1 MSDMSVNTP
10 PAASGFERL
19 VLRIFKNGI
28 PTRAVLM
35 VLGVAIVGLG
45 LAYSAL
51 SLVVSNAFKETTAHS
66 EALMTS
72 MRTHMTADM
81 LHDSLRGVVFRA
93 MYAGATNNFA
103 MVKDAGDEVGEYG
116 SALRDAV
123 ALQQTLNIPED
134 IRQQAAEAGEPL
146 EAYLSLAEKVV
157 GQVKVGRFASVGDDL
172 TAFDEAFKALEDK
185 LSSVSDAIAAANSA
199 SVAESAQTALLA
211 DIASWL
217 GIGLMLVV
225 AAATIILSGIV
236 FLKPMHALT
245 SGFKRLSE
253 GDLAV
258 KVEGGRYI
266 TEMATL
272 ADVLV
277 VFREALANRA
287 ALASAAD
294 ASARDIA
301 RRAELADTLN
311 QEITN
316 AVTAAL
322 EGDFSHRVSG
332 DYVERDLQQLAQ
344 NVNSLL
350 ETVDRSIGET
360 GEVLSALANTDLT
373 RRMSGNYAGALGRL
387 RDDTN
392 AVGEKL
398 TEVVINLQQTS
409 RSLKT
414 ATSEILSGAND
425 LSERTTKQ
433 AATIEE
439 TSATM
444 EQLAA
449 TVLENAKRAEEASH
463 NAAEVSQTAED
474 GGQVMQQATQAMERI
489 TASSGKI
496 SNIIGLIDDI
506 AFQTNLLALN
516 ASVEAAR
523 AGEAGKGF
531 AVVAVEVR
539 RLAQS
544 AAEASA
550 EVKALIEQSGSE
562 VAGGSKLVAEAA
574 RKLEAMLE
582 GARKNYDLLQGI
594 ARESR
599 EQASSIE
606 EVNVAVRT
614 MDEMTQHNAALVEE
628 TNAAIEQ
635 TEAQASEL
643 DKVVAIFT
651 IGDRPAARAPAVS
664 PAAVPPAKGIRG
676 LQDKIKAA
684 AKSYLSHGNTAVKTD
699 DWSEF

>member
-1 MSDMSVNTP
+1 MSVEARTKAVFSN
-10 PAASGFERL
+10 
-19 VLRIFKNGI
+19 I
-28 PTRAVLM
+28 PTRWVVMA
-35 VLGVAIVGLG
+35 LGALIVGIGILFSG
-45 LAYSAL
+45 LNYIVANSFKQTSAQ
-51 SLVVSNAFKETTAHS
+51 S
-66 EALMTS
+66 EILMSS
-72 MRTHMTADM
+72 MRAHMTADM
-81 LHDSLRGVVFRA
+81 LHDGLRGVVFHA
-93 MYAGATNNFA
+93 MYAGAIG
-103 MVKDAGDEVGEYG
+103 DAAEASGAQSELGEYG
-116 SALRDAV
+116 GEFRDAIATQD
-123 ALQQTLNIPED
+123 ALAVPASVK
-134 IRQQAAEAGEPL
+134 AAAGDVKGPL
-146 EAYLSLAEKVV
+146 EAYLAAAESIISKIAAKDLAGAQAELPS
-157 GQVKVGRFASVGDDL
+157 FDA
-172 TAFDEAFKALEDK
+172 AFSELEGK
-185 LSSVSDAIAAANSA
+185 MSAVSDAIEAANHEVIRNSEGA
-199 SVAESAQTALLA
+199 ANFSDMAIIGGLVLVVLLA
-211 DIASWL
+211 VAT
-217 GIGLMLVV
+217 LV
-225 AAATIILSGIV
+225 LSGYL
-236 FLKPMHALT
+236 FLKPLGSMT
-245 SGFKRLSE
+245 KG
-253 GDLAV
+253 
-258 KVEGGRYI
+258 
-266 TEMATL
+266 
-272 ADVLV
+272 
-277 VFREALANRA
+277 FRELSDGNLDTTIEDRHIISEMSALGQVLRAFRA
-287 ALASAAD
+287 ALVSKAEMTGQTEAA
-294 ASARDIA
+294 AEQTLQ
-301 RRAELADTLN
+301 RANAAAALN
-311 QEITN
+311 GEIGN
-316 AVTAAL
+316 AVGAAL
-322 EGDFSHRVSG
+322 EGDFSRRVSG
-332 DYVERDLQQLAQ
+332 SFADPDLAKLAQ
-344 NVNSLL
+344 SINSLL

-360 GEVLSALANTDLT
+360 GDVLSALANTDLT
-373 RRMSGNYAGALGRL
+373 RRMAGNYAGALGRL

-398 TEVVINLQQTS
+398 TEVVVNLQQTS

-414 ATSEILSGAND
+414 ATGEILSGAND

-449 TVLENAKRAEEASH
+449 TVLENAKRAEEASS

-489 TASSGKI
+489 TVSSGKI

-544 AAEASA
+544 AAEASS
-550 EVKALIEQSGSE
+550 EVKVLIEQSGAE
-562 VAGGSKLVAEAA
+562 VAGGSKLVVEAA

-614 MDEMTQHNAALVEE
+614 LDEMTQHNAALVEE

-635 TEAQASEL
+635 TEAQATEL

-651 IGDRPAARAPAVS
+651 IGDRPAARAAA
-664 PAAVPPAKGIRG
+664 PAAAAPSPTGIRG
-676 LQDKIKAA
+676 LQEKVKAA
-684 AKSYLSHGNTAVKTD
+684 AKSYLSSGNAAVKGD

>member
-1 MSDMSVNTP
+1 MSVDTK
-10 PAASGFERL
+10 PATSSLERL
-19 VLRIFKNGI
+19 VLSIFKNGI
-28 PTRAVLM
+28 PTRGVLAA
-35 VLGVAIVGLG
+35 LGVAIVTLG
-45 LAYSAL
+45 LAYSAM
-51 SLVVSNAFKETTAHS
+51 SLVVSSAFKETTRDS
-66 EALMTS
+66 DALMTS

-81 LHDSLRGVVFRA
+81 LHDGLRGVVFRA
-93 MYAGATNNFA
+93 MYAGATNDFE
-103 MVKDAGDEVGEYG
+103 MVKDSGDEVAEYG
-116 SALRDAV
+116 AALREAV
-123 ALQQTLNIPED
+123 AAQQTLDVSEA

-146 EAYLSLAEKVV
+146 EVYVSLAETIVD
-157 GQVKVGRFASVGDDL
+157 GVKVGRFASLGDQL
-172 TAFDEAFKALEDK
+172 TAFDAAFKALETQMSD
-185 LSSVSDAIAAANSA
+185 VSDAIAAANSA
-199 SVAESAQTALLA
+199 GVAESAQTAMLA
-211 DIASWL
+211 DTASWL

-225 AAATIILSGIV
+225 AAATIVLSGIV
-236 FLKPMHALT
+236 FLKPMSALT
-245 SGFKRLSE
+245 TGFKRLSE
-253 GDLAV
+253 GDLDV
-258 KVEGGRYI
+258 KLEGGRYI

-277 VFREALANRA
+277 VFREALVNRA
-287 ALASAAD
+287 SLASAAD
-294 ASARDIA
+294 ASAKDIA
-301 RRAELADTLN
+301 RRAELADALN
-311 QEITN
+311 HEITT
-316 AVTAAL
+316 AVSAAI
-322 EGDFSHRVSG
+322 EGDFSQRVAGSYG
-332 DYVERDLQQLAQ
+332 ERDLEALAH

-373 RRMSGNYAGALGRL
+373 RRMSGDYAGSLGRL

-398 TEVVINLQQTS
+398 TEVVGQLRQTS
-409 RSLKT
+409 GALKT
-414 ATSEILSGAND
+414 ATGEILSGTND

-444 EQLAA
+444 EQLAT
-449 TVLENAKRAEEASH
+449 TVLDNAKRAEEASS

-474 GGQVMQQATQAMERI
+474 GGQVMQQATEAMERI

-531 AVVAVEVR
+531 AVGAVEVR

-544 AAEASA
+544 AAEASS

-574 RKLEAMLE
+574 RKLEAMLD

-614 MDEMTQHNAALVEE
+614 LDEMTQHNAALVEE

-635 TEAQASEL
+635 TEAQAVEL

-651 IGDRPAARAPAVS
+651 IEDRPAARAAAPAPVTAS
-664 PAAVPPAKGIRG
+664 PAGGIRG
-676 LQDKIKAA
+676 LQEKVKAA
-684 AKSYLSHGNTAVKTD
+684 ARSYLTHGNAAVKD